1 MPVVVHAN
9 VPLGVLGHD
18 GNQCSAGLDR
28 GLHRQHRAGLTRLG
42 ELECA
47 VGGDRPGYFDLPS
60 LQVDVFHGQR
70 AEFTRSQAGID
81 GKSGCRNIGVCA
93 ERSDIQGLTAGGLVA
108 NCETRN
114 GTGFLRLLQGVW
126 VGQNHAPRGD
136 CIYLGRAALCTL
148 CKNAT

>member
-1 MPVVVHAN
+1 MGQTMRHSMPIYAHPYADTITEKDAQ
-9 VPLGVLGHD
+9 VPVSWGLGIFSYHY
-18 GNQCSAGLDR
+18 SS
-28 GLHRQHRAGLTRLG
+28 T
-42 ELECA
+42 
-47 VGGDRPGYFDLPS
+47 
-60 LQVDVFHGQR
+60 
-70 AEFTRSQAGID
+70 
-81 GKSGCRNIGVCA
+81 IGVCA

-126 VGQNHAPRGD
+126 VGQNFAPRGD